1 MSNKKR
7 KAYTEQEEKLLDTF
21 FTWYNFVRSGLDENL
36 DDLARSYSAADGAN
50 VFLCVLEDIG
60 RQFGADYAIKLEEA
74 LDLLA
79 MRSFIMGFKA
89 AYEVDIIRRPRK

>member
-50 VFLCVLEDIG
+50 VFRCVLEDIG
-60 RQFGADYAIKLEEA
+60 RQFGADYAIKLE
-74 LDLLA
+74 
-79 MRSFIMGFKA
+79 
-89 AYEVDIIRRPRK
+89 

>member
-36 DDLARSYSAADGAN
+36 DDLARCYSAADGAN
-50 VFLCVLEDIG
+50 VFCCVLEDIG
-60 RQFGADYAIKLEEA
+60 QQFGADYAIKLEEA

>member
-1 MSNKKR
+1 MLKQKPQP
-7 KAYTEQEEKLLDTF
+7 YTGQEEQLLDTF
-21 FTWYNFVRSGLDENL
+21 FTWYNFVRSGLDAEL
-36 DDLARSYSAADGAN
+36 DELARCHSAADGSN
-50 VFLCVLEDIG
+50 VFRGVLEDIE
-60 RQFGADYAIKLEEA
+60 QHLGADYAAKLEEA

>member
-50 VFLCVLEDIG
+50 VFRCVLEDIG
-60 RQFGADYAIKLEEA
+60 QHFGVDYAIKLEEA

>member
-1 MSNKKR
+1 MLKQKPQP
-7 KAYTEQEEKLLDTF
+7 YTEQEEQLLDAF

-36 DDLARSYSAADGAN
+36 DELARCYSAADSAN
-50 VFLCVLEDIG
+50 VFRGVLEDIG

>member
-1 MSNKKR
+1 MPNQKR
-7 KAYTEQEEKLLDTF
+7 KAYTEQEEQLLDTF
-21 FTWYNFVRSGLDENL
+21 FTWYNFVRSGLDADL
-36 DDLARSYSAADGAN
+36 DDLARCYSAADGAN
-50 VFLCVLEDIG
+50 VFHWALKDIE
-60 RQFGADYAIKLEEA
+60 QHLGADYAAKLEEA

>member
-36 DDLARSYSAADGAN
+36 DML
-50 VFLCVLEDIG
+50 
-60 RQFGADYAIKLEEA
+60 
-74 LDLLA
+74 
-79 MRSFIMGFKA
+79 
-89 AYEVDIIRRPRK
+89 

>member
-1 MSNKKR
+1 MPNQKR
-7 KAYTEQEEKLLDTF
+7 KAYTEQEEQLLDTF

-50 VFLCVLEDIG
+50 VFCCVLEDIG
-60 RQFGADYAIKLEEA
+60 QQFGADYAIKLEEA